1 MGGGGRGALCQV
13 KEGCL
18 RRWSL
23 REEEGLHTCMFIH
36 LGIDTR
42 SYFDV
47 ECRPCGCP

>member
-23 REEEGLHTCMFIH
+23 REEEGGVIYMYVH
-36 LGIDTR
+36 LSRDR
-42 SYFDV
+42 YM
-47 ECRPCGCP
+47 